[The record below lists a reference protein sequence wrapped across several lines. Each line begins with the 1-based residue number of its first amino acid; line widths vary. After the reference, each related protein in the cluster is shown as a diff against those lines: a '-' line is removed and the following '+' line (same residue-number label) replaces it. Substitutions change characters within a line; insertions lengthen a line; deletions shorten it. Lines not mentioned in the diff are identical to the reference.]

1 MKKVEIF
8 FQGINKT
15 IVFRIGDNAEENFAI
30 IDSSTPNDIWFHID
44 NCPSA
49 HVVATIPEK
58 MARKNLNSII
68 RRGALICKQYSK
80 YNKMKDVN
88 IVYAKIS
95 SVVKTEMIGKVEL
108 LESKTIII

>member
-1 MKKVEIF
+1 MKQKEIF
-8 FQGINKT
+8 FKGINKT
-15 IVFRIGDNAEENFAI
+15 ILFRIGGDAKENFAI
-30 IDSSTPNDIWFHID
+30 IDTSNSTDIWFHID

-49 HVVATIPEK
+49 HVVATISEQ
-58 MARKNLNSII
+58 MTRKDLNSVI

-80 YNKMKDVN
+80 YNKMKDVS

-95 SVVKTEMIGKVEL
+95 SVVKTETMGKVEL